1 MFKLHLFL
9 TPKAVTCPF
18 NINFRSDEYEVTAG
32 AALDSEAK
40 SGQAANRGFQLVYFM
55 DGNNCDPAM
64 TVNTIAAG

>member
-1 MFKLHLFL
+1 M